1 MSDEEREELSR
12 KLHYGLALAERK
24 MLEEKALRNENVI
37 QGTPDGKIT
46 VVPARKVLKKIYKST
61 TRE

>member
-1 MSDEEREELSR
+1 MSDKEREELSR

-46 VVPARKVLKKIYKST
+46 VVPARKVLKKIYKNTSQ
-61 TRE
+61 E

>member
-1 MSDEEREELSR
+1 MSDEERDELSR

-37 QGTPDGKIT
+37 QGTPDGKIK
-46 VVPARKVLKKIYKST
+46 VVPARKVLKKIYKDT
-61 TRE
+61 TQE

>member
-1 MSDEEREELSR
+1 MSDKEREELSR

-46 VVPARKVLKKIYKST
+46 VIPARKVLKKIYKNTSQ
-61 TRE
+61 E

>member
-1 MSDEEREELSR
+1 MSDEERDELSR

-37 QGTPDGKIT
+37 QGTPDGKIK
-46 VVPARKVLKKIYKST
+46 VVSARKVLKKIYKDT
-61 TRE
+61 TQE

>member
-1 MSDEEREELSR
+1 MSDKEREELSR

-46 VVPARKVLKKIYKST
+46 VVPARKVLKKIYKNT
-61 TRE
+61 QE